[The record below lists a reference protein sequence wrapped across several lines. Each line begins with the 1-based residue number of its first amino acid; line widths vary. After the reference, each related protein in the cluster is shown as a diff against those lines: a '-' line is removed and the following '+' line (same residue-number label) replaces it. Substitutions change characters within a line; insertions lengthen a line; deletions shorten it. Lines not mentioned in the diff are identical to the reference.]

1 MRVSSIRRARWQ
13 RGRANSGA
21 EGRWQLGF
29 TGGEACWPAA
39 QVGGELK
46 AEQRNVHTLPGKP
59 AGEVRESQRG
69 GAQGTRAGRARTRAR
84 GGWGR
89 RRAARARPAGRSERR
104 GAQSWKCTASKGAP
118 RLLSCH
124 PRRCPELRRAPPRS
138 ASPASPSWSRGRG
151 RIHSP
156 RMSLADPG
164 LPGGSASRGPRG
176 RADCPGRPQSPVRR
190 SSLRGPGAQLPGLP
204 GRTGKE
210 EAKKPGPDGAG
221 AWDPLRG
228 GRGQWTLALR
238 SPQPLWAF
246 GERDGNP
253 LFWSFPGTS

>member
-1 MRVSSIRRARWQ
+1 M
-13 RGRANSGA
+13 
-21 EGRWQLGF
+21 
-29 TGGEACWPAA
+29 
-39 QVGGELK
+39 K

-176 RADCPGRPQSPVRR
+176 RADCPGRPQSPARR